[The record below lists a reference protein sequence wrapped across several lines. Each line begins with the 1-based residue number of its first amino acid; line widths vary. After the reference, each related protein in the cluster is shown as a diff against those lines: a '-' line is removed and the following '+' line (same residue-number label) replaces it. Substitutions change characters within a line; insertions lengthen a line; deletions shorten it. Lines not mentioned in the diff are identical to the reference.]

1 MHPILQG
8 FIIGFI
14 IVLPGMSGGTVFVIL
29 GIYEKMIKDLAKL
42 NIKPYLPMIGG
53 VIAGIFAS
61 GSLFA
66 IVFEAHRDVT
76 VAFLLGCLLASIK
89 SVLKDCPKMGKR
101 HLLMM
106 ATGFI
111 VGFVM
116 VGEPISILTAGDK
129 VDWWILMIGGALSS
143 AAMVIPGVPGS
154 SVLILM
160 GIYDTM
166 LFNIK
171 ELNFLPLII
180 FALGSLIGIVL
191 LLKFLEQMYE
201 RYKGLVSY
209 FFAGIIIGSCRGLLP
224 HEFNIWVILLFA
236 VGFSLVWWWSDRE

>member
-8 FIIGFI
+8 FILGFI
-14 IVLPGMSGGTVFVIL
+14 IVLPGMSGGTVFVIF
-29 GIYEKMIKDLAKL
+29 GIYEQMIKDLVKL
-42 NIKPYLPMIGG
+42 NIKPYLPLIGG
-53 VIAGIFAS
+53 AIAGIFAS
-61 GSLFA
+61 GVLFA
-66 IVFEAHRDVT
+66 MVFEAHRDIT

-89 SVLKDCPKMGKR
+89 AVLKDCPKLGKK
-101 HLLMM
+101 HLVMIII
-106 ATGFI
+106 GFI
-111 VGFVM
+111 TGFVM

-129 VDWWILMIGGALSS
+129 VDWWILLIGGALSS

-171 ELNFLPLII
+171 ELNMLPLAI
-180 FALGSLIGIVL
+180 FGLGSVVGIVL

-201 RYKGLVSY
+201 RYKGLISY
-209 FFAGIIIGSCRGLLP
+209 FFAGIIMGSCRGLLP
-224 HEFNIWVILLFA
+224 HEINLWVILVCA
-236 VGFSLVWWWSDRE
+236 AGFTLVWRWDAR